1 MGEDIHQKTFAK
13 SKKTGKYIN
22 VVELISSQDFEHSAF
37 KELVPDRF
45 YNLYS
50 CFGSR
55 RADWKEL
62 SCLEYGTPPWF
73 AEQFPTEN
81 AIHDKMGCSYYGYC
95 WCTLPKLKACLQEYV
110 SKLDDPAKYYDGED
124 DDYEREM
131 LEDPDEREPFIEAWK
146 EDAANI
152 KSYMEEM
159 LKKIEEIEQYGQ
171 EDWMQDIFDPNEV
184 VFMFWFDN

>member
-1 MGEDIHQKTFAK
+1 M
-13 SKKTGKYIN
+13 
-22 VVELISSQDFEHSAF
+22 
-37 KELVPDRF
+37 
-45 YNLYS
+45 
-50 CFGSR
+50 
-55 RADWKEL
+55 
-62 SCLEYGTPPWF
+62 
-73 AEQFPTEN
+73 
-81 AIHDKMGCSYYGYC
+81 
-95 WCTLPKLKACLQEYV
+95 QEYV

-184 VFMFWFDN
+184 IFMFWFDN